1 MKQLIATAFLLALL
15 SPAVAAQQARHA
27 DHGSQ
32 EVGTDY
38 VNAEVRRIDRDAGKL
53 TLKHE
58 ALKQFDMA
66 AMTMVFRV
74 PDPALLD
81 GLAVGDQVRFIPDRV
96 NGQFVVKK
104 IEKRP

>member
-1 MKQLIATAFLLALL
+1 MKQLIATAFLFALL
-15 SPAVAAQQARHA
+15 SPAVAAEHEHHA

-32 EVGTDY
+32 QVGTEY
-38 VNAEVRRIDRDAGKL
+38 VNAEVRRIDREAGKL

-58 ALKQFDMA
+58 ALTQFDMG

-74 PDPALLD
+74 ADPALLD
-81 GLAVGDQVRFIPDRV
+81 GLAVGDAVRFIPDRV
-96 NGQFVVKK
+96 NGQLVVRK